1 MRLTSVAVG
10 YNLAQ
15 AIVGGSAPA
24 LATYLVDTHGLH
36 APGVMVSVIAVFS
49 VLGLCIGS
57 NPIVEDDENIG
68 RRKVPESFI
77 TAYDDDDDD
86 DDDISFEDVRE
97 TELC

>member
-36 APGVMVSVIAVFS
+36 APGFMVSVIAVFS
-49 VLGLCIGS
+49 VLGLCIGP
-57 NPIVEDDENIG
+57 NPIVEDDENIS
-68 RRKVPESFI
+68 RKVPESFI
-77 TAYDDDDDD
+77 TAYDDDD

>member
-36 APGVMVSVIAVFS
+36 APGFMVSVIAAFS
-49 VLGLCIGS
+49 VLGLCIGP

-68 RRKVPESFI
+68 RKVPESFI
-77 TAYDDDDDD
+77 TAYDDDD